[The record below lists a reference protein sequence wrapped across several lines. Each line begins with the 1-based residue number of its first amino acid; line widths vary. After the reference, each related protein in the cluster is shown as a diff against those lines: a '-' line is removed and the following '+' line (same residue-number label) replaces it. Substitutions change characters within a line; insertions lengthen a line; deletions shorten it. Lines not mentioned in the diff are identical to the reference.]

1 MCLRQLVVSPALIRE
16 YSRHMRRHVPTLG
29 ACRGLGSRRLPARL
43 KDVCAEIDPISAF
56 CYRDECE
63 QCQKSRG
70 RLVVLGIVNVVSACR
85 LDTVPDQD
93 LTHGQCRIFHSV
105 FAILLLWQSKVLWQL
120 RMHKNGINCCFQD
133 SWRHSESPIKPRFF
147 QLLLGQSL
155 FHCEGSKCSCVFSR
169 LAIPIPF
176 WRHGLL

>member
-1 MCLRQLVVSPALIRE
+1 MSPALIRE

-70 RLVVLGIVNVVSACR
+70 RLVVLGIVNMVILGKMMSQNPMDLGSRSIFRQWSRMFSECLVNGSVSVV
-85 LDTVPDQD
+85 DIV
-93 LTHGQCRIFHSV
+93 
-105 FAILLLWQSKVLWQL
+105 KE
-120 RMHKNGINCCFQD
+120 GI
-133 SWRHSESPIKPRFF
+133 
-147 QLLLGQSL
+147 
-155 FHCEGSKCSCVFSR
+155 
-169 LAIPIPF
+169 
-176 WRHGLL
+176 

>member
-63 QCQKSRG
+63 QCQNSRG

-93 LTHGQCRIFHSV
+93 LTHGQCKIFHSV
-105 FAILLLWQSKVLWQL
+105 FAILLL
-120 RMHKNGINCCFQD
+120 
-133 SWRHSESPIKPRFF
+133 
-147 QLLLGQSL
+147 
-155 FHCEGSKCSCVFSR
+155 
-169 LAIPIPF
+169 
-176 WRHGLL
+176 